1 MRPMLVLVSVIA
13 FSTVARAD
21 NNRVTA
27 VEARTVPKACA
38 DLAWVPS
45 DARTMTPTLEA
56 YTSIAGCIVRERTRA
71 LELRPDR
78 NSVDQ
83 LELAVRPAI
92 DLLDTTIEAGDVAH
106 QIVALHAKAN
116 IYDGLTVMIRNAA
129 RRNPGFAK
137 QKEVD
142 HLVEAWRDHAR
153 DANRKVIALADRA
166 PGLVKS
172 NAVIAYA
179 VRDSRAENRNPV
191 ASR

>member
-1 MRPMLVLVSVIA
+1 MRPMLVFTSVIA
-13 FSTVARAD
+13 LSTVARAD

-27 VEARTVPKACA
+27 VEARTLPKACA

-92 DLLDTTIEAGDVAH
+92 DLLDTTVEAGDVAH

-116 IYDGLTVMIRNAA
+116 IYEGLTVMIRNAA

-142 HLVEAWRDHAR
+142 HLVEAWRDNAR
-153 DANRKVIALADRA
+153 DANRKVLALADRA
-166 PGLVKS
+166 PGLVKG
-172 NAVIAYA
+172 NPVIAYA
-179 VRDSRAENRNPV
+179 VRDSRVESKNPV